1 MKIKYI
7 GNHHL
12 VFVGLQALTA
22 SWGDLVGETEI
33 SWTCLP
39 KSDRVAS
46 LCRGVILPV
55 PKRLE
60 QAVIGALG
68 ANQYD
73 ALLTRVLVKQ
83 GCGLQFHIDFEL
95 GMLLDA
101 QSPLEEMVD

>member
-1 MKIKYI
+1 MRGAI
-7 GNHHL
+7 L
-12 VFVGLQALTA
+12 M
-22 SWGDLVGETEI
+22 
-33 SWTCLP
+33 
-39 KSDRVAS
+39 RV
-46 LCRGVILPV
+46 C